1 MQAGKLNQRIV
12 IEGKNV
18 SRSAI
23 GEEVVSWQ
31 TVATTW
37 AKVEPL
43 RGREFFAAQQ
53 MQDAAD
59 YRITIRYRPGL
70 TRDMRVIWREQCFDI
85 VSVLDPFGAKKS
97 LELICVSG
105 VRNGR

>member
-1 MQAGKLNQRIV
+1 MQAGKLDHRV
-12 IEGKNV
+12 TIEGKSV

-23 GEEVVSWQ
+23 GEEVVAWVA
-31 TVATTW
+31 VATLW

-70 TRDMRVIWREQCFDI
+70 TRDMRVIWREQCFDV
-85 VSVLDPFGAKKS
+85 VSVLEPFGAKQS
-97 LELICVSG
+97 LELMCITG